1 MEECL
6 NIFILIG
13 GLMDFVD
20 DVVYIFCVIL
30 EYICLDNKQFV
41 IKIDY
46 KGNILSKYE
55 FGDFWGS
62 VLLMV
67 DENGDLFII
76 R

>member
-30 EYICLDNKQFV
+30 EYICLDNK
-41 IKIDY
+41 
-46 KGNILSKYE
+46 
-55 FGDFWGS
+55 
-62 VLLMV
+62 
-67 DENGDLFII
+67 
-76 R
+76 